1 MSLNQEKLLAKHSLK
16 ELFNDLNFI
25 SYYHYLFISKRQI
38 FILLNFTI
46 YFLKKMS
53 LNYLEI

>member
-46 YFLKKMS
+46 YFFKKMS
-53 LNYLEI
+53 LN